1 MKRLISKNALLSC
14 VCAVT
19 AVISVAA
26 CSGDDPPAGGYAQAV
41 YKNGNILT
49 VDHQGQVVQSVAIKD
64 KKIISVGTDQSVN
77 QYIGKDTKVI
87 DLAGK
92 TMVPGIYD
100 AHSHFSMTGM
110 NLKFEA
116 DLNSPPIGKIQS
128 IEEIIVLLKAKQA
141 ELGSDAWLTGFGYD
155 DTLLAEKRHPT
166 REDLDKVS
174 TTQPVFVTHISGH
187 MSVANT
193 AALKLAG
200 ITAAT
205 SNPEGGV
212 IGKDGKGEP
221 TGYLAETAAQLVS
234 KFKPALTAAQVQ
246 EGLAEAAKMYA
257 SKGVTTAN
265 DGATGPSGVEALE
278 KAAQSGKLPVRV
290 VAWPMGLDALAGSKA
305 IKLSSGMVKVG
316 GIKDFHDGSIQG
328 YTGYLSHPYHTP
340 HDDDADYAGYP
351 RSSREALVTRAIAA
365 QKAGVQMFIH
375 ANGDQAIS
383 DVLYAYRKAQEAHP
397 RTDARNVVI
406 HSQMTREDQLD
417 EMKELSV
424 IPSFFEL
431 HTYYWGDRHR
441 DIFLGPERG
450 TRISPVKSALNRGI
464 PFTLHAD
471 TPVVP
476 MDPMLMLWAAVNR
489 VSTSGAVIGA
499 EQRVPV
505 LDALRGITI
514 NAAHQNFEEKERGS
528 IETGKFADLVVLSGD
543 PVSVDPMK
551 IKDIQVLETIVEGGT
566 VYKAGR

>member
-1 MKRLISKNALLSC
+1 MKKIISKNILIYGAF
-14 VCAVT
+14 AVT
-19 AVISVAA
+19 AITGLVA
-26 CSGDDPPAGGYAQAV
+26 CNGDDAPSDGYAQLV

-49 VDHQGQVVQSVAIKD
+49 VNKDGQVAQAVAVRD
-64 KKIISVGTDQSVN
+64 RMVVAAGSDRAVSR
-77 QYIGKDTKVI
+77 YIGKDTQVI

-92 TMVPGIYD
+92 TMIPGIYD

-116 DLNSPPIGKIQS
+116 DLNSPPIGAIKS
-128 IEEIIVLLKAKQA
+128 IEEIISLLKTKQS
-141 ELGSDAWLTGFGYD
+141 ELGTDAWLTGFGYD
-155 DTLLAEKRHPT
+155 DTLLSEKRHPT
-166 REDLDKVS
+166 REDLDRVS

-205 SNPEGGV
+205 PNPEGGV

-234 KFKPALTAAQVQ
+234 KFKPAFTAAQQQ
-246 EGLAEAAKMYA
+246 EGLAAAAKMYA

-265 DGATGPSGVEALE
+265 DGATGPAGVEALE
-278 KAAQSGKLPVRV
+278 KAAQSGRLPVRV
-290 VAWPMGLDALAGSKA
+290 VAWPMGLSALTGSKA
-305 IKLSSGMVKVG
+305 IALTSGKVKVG

-351 RSSREALVTRAIAA
+351 RSSREALVARAIDA

-375 ANGDQAIS
+375 ANGDQAIA
-383 DVLYAYRKAQEAHP
+383 DVLYAYRKAHEAHP
-397 RTDARNVVI
+397 RADARNVII
-406 HSQMTREDQLD
+406 HSQMAREDQLD
-417 EMKELSV
+417 EMKELGV

-441 DIFLGPERG
+441 DIFLGPDRG

-499 EQRVPV
+499 DQRVSV
-505 LDALRGITI
+505 MEALRGITI

-528 IETGKFADLVVLSGD
+528 IEVGKFADLVVLSAD
-543 PVSVDPMK
+543 PVSVDSMK
-551 IKDIQVLETIVEGGT
+551 IKDIEVLETIVEGRT
-566 VYKAGR
+566 VYKTRN

>member
-1 MKRLISKNALLSC
+1 MRNVISRKTLIYGA
-14 VCAVT
+14 CAVT
-19 AVISVAA
+19 AVITMVA
-26 CSGDDPPAGGYAQAV
+26 CSGDDPPAGGYAQVV

-49 VDHQGQVVQSVAIKD
+49 VDNQAQVAQAVAVKD
-64 KKIISVGTDQSVN
+64 KKIFLAGSDKAVN
-77 QYIGKDTKVI
+77 QYVGKDTKVI

-92 TMVPGIYD
+92 TMIPGFYD

-116 DLNSPPIGKIQS
+116 DLNSPPIGS
-128 IEEIIVLLKAKQA
+128 IHSIDEIIALLKTKQA
-141 ELGSDAWLTGFGYD
+141 ELGNQAWLTGFGYD

-174 TTQPVFVTHISGH
+174 STQPVFVTHISGH

-205 SNPEGGV
+205 PNPEGGV
-212 IGKDGKGEP
+212 IGKSDKGEP

-234 KFKPALTAAQVQ
+234 KFKPAFTAAQVQ

-257 SKGVTTAN
+257 SVGVTTAN

-278 KAAQSGKLPVRV
+278 KAAQNGKLPVRV
-290 VAWPMGLDALAGSKA
+290 VAWPMGLEALAGSKA
-305 IKLSSGMVKVG
+305 LTLTSGKVKVG

-351 RSSREALVTRAIAA
+351 RSSCEALVARAIDA

-406 HSQMTREDQLD
+406 HSQMAREDQLD
-417 EMKELSV
+417 EMKELGV

-441 DIFLGPERG
+441 DIFLGPDRG
-450 TRISPVKSALNRGI
+450 TRISPVKSALDRGI

-489 VSTSGAVIGA
+489 ISTSGAVIGA
-499 EQRVPV
+499 EQRVSV
-505 LDALRGITI
+505 IDALRGITI

-528 IETGKFADLVVLSGD
+528 IEAGKFADLVVLSAD
-543 PVSVDPMK
+543 PASVDPMK
-551 IKDIQVLETIVEGGT
+551 IKDIRVLETIVEGET
-566 VYKAGR
+566 VYQAGR

>member
-1 MKRLISKNALLSC
+1 MKSVISKNMLIYGAFAVAAITAL
-14 VCAVT
+14 
-19 AVISVAA
+19 AA
-26 CSGDDPPAGGYAQAV
+26 CSGDDVPSSGYAQVV
-41 YKNGNILT
+41 YKNGNVLT
-49 VDHQGQVVQSVAIKD
+49 ANKDAQVVQAVAVKD
-64 KKIISVGTDQSVN
+64 RKVVAAGSDKELSK
-77 QYIGKDTKVI
+77 YIGKDTQVI
-87 DLAGK
+87 DLSGK
-92 TMVPGIYD
+92 TMIPGFYD
-100 AHSHFSMTGM
+100 AHSHFLMTGI

-116 DLNSPPIGKIQS
+116 DLNSPPIGAINS
-128 IEEIIVLLKAKQA
+128 IDEIINLLKKKQA
-141 ELGSDAWLTGFGYD
+141 ELGTEAWLTGFGYD
-155 DTLLAEKRHPT
+155 DTLLADKRHPT

-174 TTQPVFVTHISGH
+174 STQPVFVTHISGH

-205 SNPEGGV
+205 ANPEGGV

-234 KFKPALTAAQVQ
+234 KFKPALTAAQQQ
-246 EGLAEAAKMYA
+246 EGLAAAAKMYA

-265 DGATGPSGVEALE
+265 DGATGPAGVEAME
-278 KAAQSGKLPVRV
+278 KAAQSGRLPIRV
-290 VAWPMGLDALAGSKA
+290 VAWPMGLGALAGSKA
-305 IKLSSGMVKVG
+305 IALTSGKVKVG

-340 HDDDADYAGYP
+340 HDGDADYAGYP
-351 RSSREALVTRAIAA
+351 RSSREALVARVTDA

-383 DVLYAYRKAQEAHP
+383 DVLYAYRKAQEAYP
-397 RTDARNVVI
+397 RSDARNVII
-406 HSQMTREDQLD
+406 HAQMAREDQLD
-417 EMKELSV
+417 EMKALGV

-441 DIFLGPERG
+441 DIFLGPDRG

-464 PFTLHAD
+464 PYTLHAD

-476 MDPMLMLWAAVNR
+476 MDPMLMLWTAVNR

-499 EQRVPV
+499 DQRVSV
-505 LDALRGITI
+505 MDALRGITI

-528 IETGKFADLVVLSGD
+528 IEAGKFADLVVLSAN
-543 PVSVDPMK
+543 PASVDPMK
-551 IKDIQVLETIVEGGT
+551 IKDIQVLETIVEGET
-566 VYKAGR
+566 VYQAGR

>member
-1 MKRLISKNALLSC
+1 
-14 VCAVT
+14 
-19 AVISVAA
+19 
-26 CSGDDPPAGGYAQAV
+26 
-41 YKNGNILT
+41 
-49 VDHQGQVVQSVAIKD
+49 
-64 KKIISVGTDQSVN
+64 
-77 QYIGKDTKVI
+77 
-87 DLAGK
+87 
-92 TMVPGIYD
+92 
-100 AHSHFSMTGM
+100 
-110 NLKFEA
+110 
-116 DLNSPPIGKIQS
+116 
-128 IEEIIVLLKAKQA
+128 
-141 ELGSDAWLTGFGYD
+141 
-155 DTLLAEKRHPT
+155 
-166 REDLDKVS
+166 
-174 TTQPVFVTHISGH
+174 
-187 MSVANT
+187 
-193 AALKLAG
+193 
-200 ITAAT
+200 
-205 SNPEGGV
+205 
-212 IGKDGKGEP
+212 
-221 TGYLAETAAQLVS
+221 
-234 KFKPALTAAQVQ
+234 
-246 EGLAEAAKMYA
+246 
-257 SKGVTTAN
+257 
-265 DGATGPSGVEALE
+265 
-278 KAAQSGKLPVRV
+278 
-290 VAWPMGLDALAGSKA
+290 MGLDALAGSKA

-424 IPSFFEL
+424 VPSFFEL

-528 IETGKFADLVVLSGD
+528 IEAGKFADLVVLSGD

-551 IKDIQVLETIVEGGT
+551 IKDIQVLETIVEGET
-566 VYKAGR
+566 VYKTGR

>member
-1 MKRLISKNALLSC
+1 MKSMISKNMLTYGAFAVAAITAL
-14 VCAVT
+14 
-19 AVISVAA
+19 AA
-26 CSGDDPPAGGYAQAV
+26 CSGDDVPSSGYAQVV
-41 YKNGNILT
+41 YKNGNVLT
-49 VDHQGQVVQSVAIKD
+49 ANKDVQVVQSVAVKD
-64 KKIISVGTDQSVN
+64 RKVVAAGSDKELSK
-77 QYIGKDTKVI
+77 YIGKDTQVI
-87 DLAGK
+87 DLSGK
-92 TMVPGIYD
+92 TMIPGFYD
-100 AHSHFSMTGM
+100 AHSHFLMTGI

-116 DLNSPPIGKIQS
+116 DLNSPPIGAINS
-128 IEEIIVLLKAKQA
+128 IDEIINLLKKKQA
-141 ELGSDAWLTGFGYD
+141 ELGTEAWLTGFGYD
-155 DTLLAEKRHPT
+155 DTLFADKRHPT

-174 TTQPVFVTHISGH
+174 STQPVFVTHISGH

-205 SNPEGGV
+205 ANPEGGV

-234 KFKPALTAAQVQ
+234 KFKPALTAAQQQ
-246 EGLAEAAKMYA
+246 EGLAAAAKMYA

-265 DGATGPSGVEALE
+265 DGATGPAGVEAME
-278 KAAQSGKLPVRV
+278 KAAQSGRLPIRV
-290 VAWPMGLDALAGSKA
+290 VAWPMGLGALAGSKA
-305 IKLSSGMVKVG
+305 IALTSGKVKVG

-340 HDDDADYAGYP
+340 HDGDADYAGYP
-351 RSSREALVTRAIAA
+351 RSSREALVARVTDA

-383 DVLYAYRKAQEAHP
+383 DVLYAYRKAQEAYP
-397 RTDARNVVI
+397 RSDARNVII
-406 HSQMTREDQLD
+406 HAQMAREDQLD
-417 EMKELSV
+417 EMKALGV

-441 DIFLGPERG
+441 DIFLGPDRG
-450 TRISPVKSALNRGI
+450 TRISPVKSALKRGI
-464 PFTLHAD
+464 PYTLHAD

-499 EQRVPV
+499 DQRVSV
-505 LDALRGITI
+505 MDALRGITI

-528 IETGKFADLVVLSGD
+528 IEAGKFADLVVLSAN
-543 PVSVDPMK
+543 PASVDPMK
-551 IKDIQVLETIVEGGT
+551 IKDIQVLETIVEGET
-566 VYKAGR
+566 VYKSGR

>member
-1 MKRLISKNALLSC
+1 MKKVLSKNMLIYGAF
-14 VCAVT
+14 AVT
-19 AVISVAA
+19 AITALAA
-26 CSGDDPPAGGYAQAV
+26 CNGDDVPPSGYAQVV
-41 YKNGNILT
+41 YKNGNVLT
-49 VDHQGQVVQSVAIKD
+49 ANKDAQVVQAVAVKD
-64 KKIISVGTDQSVN
+64 RKVVAAGSDTELSK
-77 QYIGKDTKVI
+77 YIGKDTQVI
-87 DLAGK
+87 DLSGK
-92 TMVPGIYD
+92 TMIPGFYD
-100 AHSHFSMTGM
+100 AHSHFLMTGI

-116 DLNSPPIGKIQS
+116 DLNSPPIGAINS
-128 IEEIIVLLKAKQA
+128 IDEIINLLKKKQA
-141 ELGSDAWLTGFGYD
+141 ELGTEAWLTGFGYD
-155 DTLLAEKRHPT
+155 DTLLADKRHPT

-174 TTQPVFVTHISGH
+174 STQPVFVTHISGH

-205 SNPEGGV
+205 ANPEGGV

-234 KFKPALTAAQVQ
+234 KFKPALTAAQQQ
-246 EGLAEAAKMYA
+246 EGLAAAAKMYA

-265 DGATGPSGVEALE
+265 DGATGPAGVEAME
-278 KAAQSGKLPVRV
+278 KAAQSGRLPIRV
-290 VAWPMGLDALAGSKA
+290 VAWPMGLGALAGSKA
-305 IKLSSGMVKVG
+305 IALTSGKVKVG

-340 HDDDADYAGYP
+340 HDGDADYAGYP
-351 RSSREALVTRAIAA
+351 RSSREALVARVTDA

-383 DVLYAYRKAQEAHP
+383 DVLYAYRKAQEAYP
-397 RTDARNVVI
+397 RSDARNVII
-406 HSQMTREDQLD
+406 HAQMAREDQLD
-417 EMKELSV
+417 EMKALGV

-441 DIFLGPERG
+441 DIFLGPDRG

-464 PFTLHAD
+464 PYTLHAD

-476 MDPMLMLWAAVNR
+476 MDPMLMLWTAVNR

-499 EQRVPV
+499 DQRVSV
-505 LDALRGITI
+505 MDALRGITI

-528 IETGKFADLVVLSGD
+528 IEAGKFADLVVLSAN
-543 PVSVDPMK
+543 PASVDPMK
-551 IKDIQVLETIVEGGT
+551 IKDIQVLETIVEGET
-566 VYKAGR
+566 VYKSGR